1 MGKKEA
7 NLDLVN
13 VAVGEEG
20 LKETAGKG
28 TFNLL
33 SKPEALRVGPR
44 EETVTEILKER
55 PDLQV
60 GTTRSAQEISAA
72 PATGDDNSGSG

>member
-28 TFNLL
+28 TVSLL
-33 SKPEALRVGPR
+33 IKPEALRVGPSK
-44 EETVTEILKER
+44 ETMTEILKEG

-60 GTTRSAQEISAA
+60 GTTR
-72 PATGDDNSGSG
+72 